1 MHKFLLFQK
10 LGGGGVESIVEEGVV
25 TAGVLAGELD
35 ISRGHA
41 ARILNRLVERGLA
54 ERCMWGGVAVYV
66 RREVVKAYAMAEE
79 VKKAICRR
87 HKGKKAAVSIRD
99 VAKELNYKN
108 YAVLKAA
115 LEILL
120 APHAEGIYQT
130 THTTKYIIN
139 TTT

>member
-1 MHKFLLFQK
+1 
-10 LGGGGVESIVEEGVV
+10 V
-25 TAGVLAGELD
+25 
-35 ISRGHA
+35 
-41 ARILNRLVERGLA
+41 
-54 ERCMWGGVAVYV
+54 CGVASPSTSE
-66 RREVVKAYAMAEE
+66 RRWSRHTPWRKKL
-79 VKKAICRR
+79 KKAICRILTR
-87 HKGKKAAVSIRD
+87 HKGKKAAVSIRN